1 MITKEHALQI
11 YFDHEKD
18 MIKITDE
25 PLSETTQIYGYGK
38 DEDCWYLY
46 PPGPLVI
53 GARRVVII
61 SKKDGRIL
69 FDGNI
74 GE

>member
-38 DEDCWYLY
+38 DLE
-46 PPGPLVI
+46 VI
-53 GARRVVII
+53 QLRNITLLSVYNITVSGIQYI
-61 SKKDGRIL
+61 FHKKLIQ
-69 FDGNI
+69 
-74 GE
+74 